1 MNDRSSKGHEQA
13 LLERSGRLDTSEA
26 VYGLARELSDRMWPA
41 TAEVHLTTMLPDLE
55 YPECDFHRIM
65 QILLTRALGASPTP
79 DEAVAVV
86 GCRSDAHFTMFS
98 VHSSGVGAF
107 AGNNGG
113 SVQVSEVK
121 ALVEANGGRFWV
133 DRAFG
138 PGSTAFFTIP
148 TRKNGHHIL
157 SHDTRW

>member
-1 MNDRSSKGHEQA
+1 MNGRSDRGHEQT
-13 LLERSGRLDTSEA
+13 LLERNGRLDTSEA
-26 VYGLARELSDRMWPA
+26 VNELAGELSDRMWPA
-41 TAEVHLTTMLPDLE
+41 STEVQLTTMLPDLE

-65 QILLTRALGASPTP
+65 EILLTRALGASPRP

-86 GCRSDAHFTMFS
+86 GCRSDTHFTMFS

-113 SVQVSEVK
+113 SCLVSEVK

-148 TRKNGHHIL
+148 TRKNGHQIL